1 MRQTCDDL
9 AAQGYVA
16 VCPDLFWRI
25 APGLD
30 LSDRTEAEL
39 AQAQALY
46 NAFDLDAGV
55 SDIAATVQA
64 TRAMPEVTGKIGVV
78 GYCLGGLLA
87 FLTAARA
94 RPDATVAFYPGNADK
109 HVREADRIANPLI
122 VHLAQKDEY
131 IPADAQRQIASELNR
146 RPQVQVYSYPGCGH
160 AFARH
165 RGTAYNAE
173 AAAWPTAGPRISWPF
188 ICSRTETPDAPV
200 AATAFSSENRRTAF
214 RGPSL
219 DGVMLRL
226 YDSPPNSPRS
236 PGC

>member
-1 MRQTCDDL
+1 MHAPFRIATTGGSFNAYVARPQKLPAPAIVVIHEVFGVNADMRQTCDEL
-9 AAQGYVA
+9 AAQGYLA

-30 LSDRTEAEL
+30 LSDRTQAEL
-39 AQAQALY
+39 AQAQVLY

-94 RPDATVAFYPGNADK
+94 RPDATVAYYPGNADK

-131 IPADAQRQIASELNR
+131 IPADAQRQIASALNGQS
-146 RPQVQVYSYPGCGH
+146 QVQVYSYPGCGH

-173 AAAWPTAGPRISWPF
+173 AAALA
-188 ICSRTETPDAPV
+188 
-200 AATAFSSENRRTAF
+200 NRRTADF
-214 RGPSL
+214 LALHLQPH
-219 DGVMLRL
+219 
-226 YDSPPNSPRS
+226 
-236 PGC
+236 

>member
-1 MRQTCDDL
+1 MHAPFRIATTGGSFNAYVARPQKLPAPAIVVLHEVFGVNADMRQTCDEL
-9 AAQGYVA
+9 AAQGYLA

-30 LSDRTEAEL
+30 LSDRTQAEL
-39 AQAQALY
+39 AQAQVLY

-94 RPDATVAFYPGNADK
+94 RPDATVAYYPGNADK

-131 IPADAQRQIASELNR
+131 IPADAQRQIASALNGQ
-146 RPQVQVYSYPGCGH
+146 PQVQVYSYPGCGH

-165 RGTAYNAE
+165 RGMAYNAE
-173 AAAWPTAGPRISWPF
+173 AAALA
-188 ICSRTETPDAPV
+188 
-200 AATAFSSENRRTAF
+200 NRRTADF
-214 RGPSL
+214 LALHLQPH
-219 DGVMLRL
+219 
-226 YDSPPNSPRS
+226 
-236 PGC
+236 

>member
-1 MRQTCDDL
+1 MHAPFRIATTGGSFNAYVARPQKLPAPAIVVIHEVFGVNADMRQTCDEL
-9 AAQGYVA
+9 AAQGYLA

-30 LSDRTEAEL
+30 LSDLTQAEL
-39 AQAQALY
+39 AQAQVLY

-64 TRAMPEVTGKIGVV
+64 ARAMPEVTGKIGVV

-94 RPDATVAFYPGNADK
+94 RPDATVAYYPGNADK

-131 IPADAQRQIASELNR
+131 IPADAQRQIASALNGQ
-146 RPQVQVYSYPGCGH
+146 PQVQVYSYPGCGH

-173 AAAWPTAGPRISWPF
+173 AAALA
-188 ICSRTETPDAPV
+188 
-200 AATAFSSENRRTAF
+200 NRRTADF
-214 RGPSL
+214 LALHLQPH
-219 DGVMLRL
+219 
-226 YDSPPNSPRS
+226 
-236 PGC
+236 

>member
-1 MRQTCDDL
+1 MHAPFRIATTGGSFNAYVARPQKLPAPAIVVIHEVFGVNADMRQTCDEL
-9 AAQGYVA
+9 AAQGYLA

-30 LSDRTEAEL
+30 LSDRTQAEL

-64 TRAMPEVTGKIGVV
+64 TRAMPEFTGTIGVV

-94 RPDATVAFYPGNADK
+94 RPDATVAYYPGNADK

-131 IPADAQRQIASELNR
+131 IPADAQRQIASALNGQ
-146 RPQVQVYSYPGCGH
+146 PQVQVYSYPGCGH

-173 AAAWPTAGPRISWPF
+173 AAALA
-188 ICSRTETPDAPV
+188 
-200 AATAFSSENRRTAF
+200 NRRTADF
-214 RGPSL
+214 LALHLQPH
-219 DGVMLRL
+219 
-226 YDSPPNSPRS
+226 
-236 PGC
+236 

>member
-1 MRQTCDDL
+1 MYAPIRIATTGGSFNAYVARPQKLPAPAIVVIHEVFGVNADMRQTCDEL
-9 AAQGYVA
+9 AAQGYLA

-30 LSDRTEAEL
+30 LSDRTQAEL
-39 AQAQALY
+39 AQAQVLY

-64 TRAMPEVTGKIGVV
+64 ARAMPEVTGKIGVV

-94 RPDATVAFYPGNADK
+94 RPDATVAYYPGNADK

-131 IPADAQRQIASELNR
+131 IPADAQRQIASALNGQ
-146 RPQVQVYSYPGCGH
+146 PQVQVYSYPGCGH

-173 AAAWPTAGPRISWPF
+173 AAALA
-188 ICSRTETPDAPV
+188 
-200 AATAFSSENRRTAF
+200 NRRTADF
-214 RGPSL
+214 LALHLQPH
-219 DGVMLRL
+219 
-226 YDSPPNSPRS
+226 
-236 PGC
+236 

>member
-1 MRQTCDDL
+1 MHDPLQITTSGGSFPAYVARPQKLPAPAIVVVHEVFGVNADMRQSCDEL
-9 AAQGYVA
+9 AAQGYLA

-30 LSDRTEAEL
+30 LSDRTQAEL
-39 AQAQALY
+39 AQAQVLY

-94 RPDATVAFYPGNADK
+94 RPDATVAYYPGNADK
-109 HVREADRIANPLI
+109 HVREAERIANPLI

-131 IPADAQRQIASELNR
+131 IPADAQRQIASALNG

-173 AAAWPTAGPRISWPF
+173 AAALA
-188 ICSRTETPDAPV
+188 
-200 AATAFSSENRRTAF
+200 NRRTADF
-214 RGPSL
+214 LALHLQPH
-219 DGVMLRL
+219 
-226 YDSPPNSPRS
+226 
-236 PGC
+236 

>member
-1 MRQTCDDL
+1 MYAPIRIATTGGSFNAYVARPQKLPAPAIVVIHEVFGVNADMRQTCDEL
-9 AAQGYVA
+9 AAQGYLA

-25 APGLD
+25 TPGLD
-30 LSDRTEAEL
+30 LSDRTQAEL
-39 AQAQALY
+39 AQAQVLY

-64 TRAMPEVTGKIGVV
+64 ARAMPEVTGKIGVV

-94 RPDATVAFYPGNADK
+94 RPDATVAYYPGNADK

-131 IPADAQRQIASELNR
+131 IPADAQRQIASALNGQ
-146 RPQVQVYSYPGCGH
+146 PQVQVYSYPGCGH

-173 AAAWPTAGPRISWPF
+173 AAALA
-188 ICSRTETPDAPV
+188 
-200 AATAFSSENRRTAF
+200 NRRTADF
-214 RGPSL
+214 LALHLQPH
-219 DGVMLRL
+219 
-226 YDSPPNSPRS
+226 
-236 PGC
+236 

>member
-109 HVREADRIANPLI
+109 HVREADRIAN
-122 VHLAQKDEY
+122 H
-131 IPADAQRQIASELNR
+131 
-146 RPQVQVYSYPGCGH
+146 
-160 AFARH
+160 
-165 RGTAYNAE
+165 
-173 AAAWPTAGPRISWPF
+173 
-188 ICSRTETPDAPV
+188 
-200 AATAFSSENRRTAF
+200 
-214 RGPSL
+214 
-219 DGVMLRL
+219 
-226 YDSPPNSPRS
+226 
-236 PGC
+236 

>member
-1 MRQTCDDL
+1 MHAPFRIATTGGSFNAYVARPQKLPAPAIVVIHEVFGVNADMRQTCDEL
-9 AAQGYVA
+9 AAQGYLA

-30 LSDRTEAEL
+30 LSDRTQAEL
-39 AQAQALY
+39 AQAQVLY

-64 TRAMPEVTGKIGVV
+64 ARAMPEVTGKIGVV

-94 RPDATVAFYPGNADK
+94 RPDATVAYYPGNADK

-131 IPADAQRQIASELNR
+131 IPADAQRQIASALNGQ
-146 RPQVQVYSYPGCGH
+146 PQVQVYSYPGCGH

-173 AAAWPTAGPRISWPF
+173 AAALA
-188 ICSRTETPDAPV
+188 
-200 AATAFSSENRRTAF
+200 NRRTADF
-214 RGPSL
+214 LALHLQPH
-219 DGVMLRL
+219 
-226 YDSPPNSPRS
+226 
-236 PGC
+236 

>member
-1 MRQTCDDL
+1 MHAPFRIATTGGSFNAYVARPQKLPAPAIVVIHEVFGVNADMRQTCDEL
-9 AAQGYVA
+9 AAQGYLA

-30 LSDRTEAEL
+30 LSDRTQAEL
-39 AQAQALY
+39 AQAQVLY

-94 RPDATVAFYPGNADK
+94 RPDATVAYYPGNADK

-131 IPADAQRQIASELNR
+131 IPADAQRQIASALNGQ
-146 RPQVQVYSYPGCGH
+146 PQVQVYSYPGCGH

-173 AAAWPTAGPRISWPF
+173 AAALA
-188 ICSRTETPDAPV
+188 
-200 AATAFSSENRRTAF
+200 NRRTADF
-214 RGPSL
+214 LALHLQPH
-219 DGVMLRL
+219 
-226 YDSPPNSPRS
+226 
-236 PGC
+236 